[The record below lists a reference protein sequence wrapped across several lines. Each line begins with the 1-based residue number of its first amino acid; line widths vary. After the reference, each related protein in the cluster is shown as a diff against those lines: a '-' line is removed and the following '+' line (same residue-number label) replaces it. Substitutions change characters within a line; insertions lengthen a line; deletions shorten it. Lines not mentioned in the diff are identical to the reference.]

1 MGIVLDIVR
10 RMRTRR
16 TAVAVVA
23 VLGVAACGDGSGGA
37 NAGATNA
44 DVLAVAAA
52 FYPLEYAVA
61 EVGGRHV
68 SVTNLTPPGGE
79 SHDLELSARDAAALR
94 AVDLVVYLD
103 GFAPALDDAVAGLA
117 SEHVLDVGTTI
128 DLADDHADEDDDADD
143 DDHADDGDHDHAGG
157 DPHFWL
163 DPTRYADLADAVAAR
178 LGELAPDAADEF
190 AANAATLRGEL
201 ETLDAEFADGLAD
214 CASTDLVTS
223 HTAFNY
229 LAERYGLRQVGIT
242 GLSPNAEPAPG
253 KLAEVTDFVDANGV
267 TTVFYETLVDPA
279 IAETIA
285 AETGA
290 STAVLDPLEGLSD
303 ASPGNDYFEV
313 MRSNL
318 ASLRAGLRCN

>member
-1 MGIVLDIVR
+1 MGIVLDMVPP
-10 RMRTRR
+10 MRTSRPV
-16 TAVAVVA
+16 VAVVA
-23 VLGVAACGDGSGGA
+23 VLGLAACGDGSDGA
-37 NAGATNA
+37 NTGVSDT
-44 DVLAVAAA
+44 DVLEVAAA
-52 FYPLEYAVA
+52 FYPLEYVAA

-68 SVTNLTPPGGE
+68 SVTNITPPGGE
-79 SHDLELSARDAAALR
+79 SHDLELSARDAASLR

-117 SEHVLDVGTTI
+117 SDRVLDVAATI
-128 DLADDHADEDDDADD
+128 DPDDEHADD
-143 DDHADDGDHDHAGG
+143 DRRADDEHADDDDHAGG

-163 DPTRYADLADAVAAR
+163 DPTKYADVADAVAAR

-190 AANAATLRGEL
+190 TANAATLRAEL
-201 ETLDAEFADGLAD
+201 EVLDAEFADGLAD

-253 KLAEVTDFVDANGV
+253 KLAEVTDFVEAHGV

-279 IAETIA
+279 IAETLA

-290 STAVLDPLEGLSD
+290 GTAVLDPLEGLSD
-303 ASPGNDYFEV
+303 SSPGDDYFEV

>member
-1 MGIVLDIVR
+1 MKLSRAATG
-10 RMRTRR
+10 
-16 TAVAVVA
+16 VVA
-23 VLGVAACGDGSGGA
+23 VLLLSACSGGSGDS
-37 NAGATNA
+37 TTDA
-44 DVLAVAAA
+44 DGLDVAAA
-52 FYPLEYAVA
+52 FYPLEFLVA
-61 EVGGRHV
+61 EVGGSHV

-79 SHDLELSARDAAALR
+79 SHDLELTARDAAALR

-103 GFAPALDDAVAGLA
+103 GFAPALDDAVAGLE
-117 SEHVLDVGTTI
+117 SQRVLDVATI
-128 DLADDHADEDDDADD
+128 VDLADEHADEDDHG
-143 DDHADDGDHDHAGG
+143 HAAG

-163 DPTRYADLADAVAAR
+163 DPTRYADVADAAAAR
-178 LGELAPDAADEF
+178 LAELAPDGADEF
-190 AANAATLRGEL
+190 AANAATLRADL
-201 ETLDAEFADGLAD
+201 DVLDAEFEDGLAD

-253 KLAEVTDFVDANGV
+253 KLAEVTDFVEAHGV

-279 IAETIA
+279 IAETLA

-290 STAVLDPLEGLSD
+290 DTAVLDPLEGLSD
-303 ASPGNDYFEV
+303 ASPGDDYFEV